1 MIDKRKTLINY
12 VSNSEFEKTVRQFND
27 QFNLLDKHV
36 QELFSISEV
45 KLSKDDLEYL
55 VAHKVSKDELATVLP
70 SLDAQDA
77 KLKNLVEDALEDI

>member
-1 MIDKRKTLINY
+1 M
-12 VSNSEFEKTVRQFND
+12 SNSEFEKTVRQFND

>member
-1 MIDKRKTLINY
+1 M
-12 VSNSEFEKTVRQFND
+12 SNSEFEKTVRQFND
-27 QFNLLDKHV
+27 QISLLDKHV
-36 QELFSISEV
+36 QELFSITEV

-55 VAHKVSKDELATVLP
+55 IAHKVSKDELATVLP

>member
-1 MIDKRKTLINY
+1 MINY

-27 QFNLLDKHV
+27 QFSLLDKHV